1 MSTWIEISLLT
12 AGVTLFIC
20 GFLPSLRAYRSLFW
34 GGAALQVITA
44 LFPLTGKVT
53 GQNLL
58 VGSAA
63 AVRLPSELF
72 GVAWWVLGA
81 WLVNSLLDLILRRTL
96 FPDDNAPHA
105 RRLFADL
112 ASVFVYVVALVGI
125 MDTVFKQ
132 PISTV
137 LATSGV
143 VAIVLGLALQN
154 TLSDVLAGLAI
165 NMERPFGAGDWITV
179 TDQAA
184 GQVIEINWRAT
195 RIRTVAN
202 ELVVIPNSM
211 VAKATVTN
219 HRRLN
224 NSHIGTIAIG
234 IDHRVPPGQVLDAL
248 TSAARGA
255 AIAAG
260 TLPTAYACEFHDT
273 LVTYEL
279 TFAFDAYTSMLTVR
293 SDVLIRVTDALRARG
308 IRIGTV
314 LDIPAASSPA
324 PLAVVKLPSEDVKRL
339 NLEHLAYPDVAGNP
353 CDEQHHGESQPQVPE
368 GNRRGIVG

>member
-1 MSTWIEISLLT
+1 
-12 AGVTLFIC
+12 
-20 GFLPSLRAYRSLFW
+20 
-34 GGAALQVITA
+34 
-44 LFPLTGKVT
+44 
-53 GQNLL
+53 
-58 VGSAA
+58 
-63 AVRLPSELF
+63 
-72 GVAWWVLGA
+72 
-81 WLVNSLLDLILRRTL
+81 
-96 FPDDNAPHA
+96 
-105 RRLFADL
+105 
-112 ASVFVYVVALVGI
+112 
-125 MDTVFKQ
+125 
-132 PISTV
+132 
-137 LATSGV
+137 
-143 VAIVLGLALQN
+143 
-154 TLSDVLAGLAI
+154 
-165 NMERPFGAGDWITV
+165 
-179 TDQAA
+179 
-184 GQVIEINWRAT
+184 
-195 RIRTVAN
+195 VAN

-314 LDIPAASSPA
+314 LDIPGA
-324 PLAVVKLPSEDVKRL
+324 PSGRQTTL
-339 NLEHLAYPDVAGNP
+339 
-353 CDEQHHGESQPQVPE
+353 
-368 GNRRGIVG
+368 